1 MEIKIEKNFPIQTDN
16 RKRPYSFEDQTT
28 LHNLVKTMEVG
39 DSFIL
44 PDVFVFLNV
53 DGYKVALPV
62 VKSMFKKHSF
72 KFKTRNTTS
81 GMRMWRVE

>member
-1 MEIKIEKNFPIQTDN
+1 MEIKIEKNIPIQTDN

-62 VKSMFKKHSF
+62 VKSMFIKHNL
-72 KFKTRNTTS
+72 KFKTRNTNS